1 MLENL
6 IFDIT
11 PGHFTGRNL
20 MKRTIIG
27 AMLVA
32 VTALSLSGCF
42 VSEDERKPKEQKE
55 VSDKFYEISEPDE
68 SQDKGFKP

>member
-1 MLENL
+1 
-6 IFDIT
+6 
-11 PGHFTGRNL
+11 
-20 MKRTIIG
+20 MKRTVIG
-27 AMLVA
+27 AILVA

-42 VSEDERKPKEQKE
+42 DSEDDHKSKEQKE

>member
-1 MLENL
+1 MN
-6 IFDIT
+6 
-11 PGHFTGRNL
+11 
-20 MKRTIIG
+20 RTLIG

-42 VSEDERKPKEQKE
+42 ESEAEQKAKAQQE
-55 VSDKFYEISEPDE
+55 ASENFWKITPPDE

>member
-1 MLENL
+1 
-6 IFDIT
+6 
-11 PGHFTGRNL
+11 

>member
-1 MLENL
+1 M
-6 IFDIT
+6 FDIT
-11 PGHFTGRNL
+11 PDHFTGRNL
-20 MKRTIIG
+20 MKRTVIG
-27 AMLVA
+27 ATLVT

-42 VSEDERKPKEQKE
+42 ESEDDQKPKEQKE